1 MLCTPL
7 PSYPS
12 PPRPQSS
19 YPPIPTPLQS
29 SYAPIL
35 RPTPHHVD
43 LLVVIEDD
51 KSCLCPAPIPPA
63 PIPHPLPQQLLH
75 LLVVVEDDNHVC
87 VQEAGVVHCL
97 IRHPAG
103 DRAVANHLRAPGG
116 GVERVLRGVVGGQ
129 WERELNG
136 GREEGGIAPQP
147 REQRLPACGPAAA
160 ASCCPCAAHVPAL
173 CAGTHRRPA
182 VLRPSTPCCPT
193 AASYQSRSPC
203 TPTPTP
209 QPSPPALCRAAA
221 THRHAIVLAALDVPP
236 HRHAQGS

>member
-1 MLCTPL
+1 
-7 PSYPS
+7 
-12 PPRPQSS
+12 
-19 YPPIPTPLQS
+19 
-29 SYAPIL
+29 
-35 RPTPHHVD
+35 
-43 LLVVIEDD
+43 
-51 KSCLCPAPIPPA
+51 
-63 PIPHPLPQQLLH
+63 
-75 LLVVVEDDNHVC
+75 
-87 VQEAGVVHCL
+87 VVHCL

-193 AASYQSRSPC
+193 AASYQSKSPC